1 MIGRRGF
8 TLRSSCAG
16 QMENLHWREGGE
28 RSGMVGRRG
37 GFFFSSPD
45 RLTTHSRRGA
55 FDRRSRRFLE
65 GLVEWNREFRCMY
78 GVKEQEREEKKKK
91 RPAHRDDSASLR
103 ESRVRMHLSGMYIL
117 PCLCRRIVP
126 PGGTLAGAPCNKPLI
141 GMLPGQV

>member
-1 MIGRRGF
+1 
-8 TLRSSCAG
+8 
-16 QMENLHWREGGE
+16 
-28 RSGMVGRRG
+28 MVGRRG

-91 RPAHRDDSASLR
+91 KASSSGRLSQSQGIPSPDASVGHVYSSLPLPEDSAAWR
-103 ESRVRMHLSGMYIL
+103 DFG
-117 PCLCRRIVP
+117 RR
-126 PGGTLAGAPCNKPLI
+126 T
-141 GMLPGQV
+141 MQ